1 MFRTNRALVV
11 AVSVIVPAL
20 ALSACG
26 SSSKKSSSTTTSA
39 AAAAANGTA
48 TGTPIKLMT
57 IAGET
62 GPLAFPEVGLAA
74 KAAARA
80 INAAG
85 GVNNHPIQIIDCDD
99 KFNPNLTAACARKA
113 VSEKVTAVV
122 GALSGNGDSYMP
134 IIAKAGIPSVAD
146 FPNSASENSSPDSF
160 PISVSALQLT
170 AAGAII
176 KSAGGSSVAYIGP
189 NLPAYAGLMQLTGSF
204 LSSMGVKLKNS
215 TVFPVTATDYTQ
227 YVASAYGS
235 GASGVVPV
243 LAAAGTVPAFVNAV
257 SGGGYSFA
265 KQTTVLAGTT
275 FSPSVLTGQLKNKL
289 NGVYVINAG
298 ETPTDTSL
306 PGIKQ
311 FHQEVEAAG
320 TPLEYKDTSLGA
332 WVGVHVIA
340 QLLAK
345 ATGDVTQPA
354 TLIAAMKSA
363 GPISY
368 PGWTTFDWSKPA
380 LPGPLGKALPRAF
393 NATFWVSKIVN
404 NTVVSAVSAPVPF
417 TGPIPLSTK

>member
-26 SSSKKSSSTTTSA
+26 SSSKKATNTTTSTA
-39 AAAAANGTA
+39 AASSNGSA
-48 TGTPIKLMT
+48 TGSPIKLMT
-57 IAGET
+57 ITGET
-62 GPLAFPEVGLAA
+62 GPLAFKEVGLAA
-74 KAAARA
+74 EAAAKA

-85 GVNNHPIQIIDCDD
+85 GVANHPIQIIDCDD
-99 KFNPNLTAACARKA
+99 KFDPNLTAACGRKA

-122 GALSGNGDSYMP
+122 GALTGNGDSYMP

-146 FPNSASENSSPDSF
+146 FPNSTSENTSPDSY

-170 AAGAII
+170 AAAAII
-176 KSAGGSSVAYIGP
+176 KSAGGGSVAYIGP
-189 NLPAYAGLMQLTGSF
+189 NLPAYAGLMQLTGS
-204 LSSMGVKLKNS
+204 LLPSMGMKLKNS
-215 TVFPVTATDYTQ
+215 TIFPVSATDYTQ

-265 KQTTVLAGTT
+265 KTPTVLAGTT
-275 FSPSVLTGQLKNKL
+275 FSPSVLTGQLKGKL
-289 NGVYVINAG
+289 DDVYVINAG
-298 ETPTDTSL
+298 QTPTDTSL
-306 PGIKQ
+306 PGIKT

-345 ATGDVTQPA
+345 ATGDITAPA
-354 TLIAAMKSA
+354 TLIAAMKAA

-380 LPGPLGKALPRAF
+380 LPAPLAKVFPRAF
-393 NATFWVSKIVN
+393 NTTFWVSKIVN
-404 NTVVSAVSAPVPF
+404 NSEVSAVSAPVPF
-417 TGPIPLSTK
+417 TGPIPLTVK